1 LVPVA
6 VELMAPVAQG
16 IEQRIPNPC
25 VARSSRAGGTTLYG
39 SFFKGASMM
48 NKSDLI
54 EVLAKRI
61 NLTQKRSESVINH
74 VFNEMTETLKKN
86 DKIEI
91 RGFGSFTVK
100 HYKPYVG
107 RNPKTGDTIQVKE
120 KRLPFFKVG
129 RELKKRVD
137 GDTDR

>member
-1 LVPVA
+1 
-6 VELMAPVAQG
+6 
-16 IEQRIPNPC
+16 
-25 VARSSRAGGTTLYG
+25 
-39 SFFKGASMM
+39 MM

-54 EVLAKRI
+54 EVLAKRM

-74 VFNEMTETLKKN
+74 VFNEMTDALQKN

-100 HYKPYVG
+100 HYKPYTG

-137 GDTDR
+137 GNDEK

>member
-1 LVPVA
+1 
-6 VELMAPVAQG
+6 
-16 IEQRIPNPC
+16 
-25 VARSSRAGGTTLYG
+25 
-39 SFFKGASMM
+39 M

-54 EVLAKRI
+54 EVLAKRM
-61 NLTQKRSESVINH
+61 NLTQKKSESVINH
-74 VFNEMTETLKKN
+74 VFYEMTDALKKN

-100 HYKPYVG
+100 HYKPYTG
-107 RNPKTGDTIQVKE
+107 RTPKTGDTIQVKE